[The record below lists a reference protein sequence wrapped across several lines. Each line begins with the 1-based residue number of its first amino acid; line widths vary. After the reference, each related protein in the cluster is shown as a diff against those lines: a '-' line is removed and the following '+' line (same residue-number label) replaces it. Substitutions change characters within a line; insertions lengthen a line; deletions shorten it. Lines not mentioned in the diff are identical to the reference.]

1 MYSLKH
7 VLWRGAMAV
16 SLLALG
22 IGSGFGFQ
30 QAPLQ
35 ASQAPACEH
44 LDPQVRKLQLV
55 VDEDAVALAD
65 DVPRNVR
72 STRMTRG

>member
-7 VLWRGAMAV
+7 VLWRGAMAL

-22 IGSGFGFQ
+22 IGGGFGFQ

-35 ASQAPACEH
+35 ASQAPACDDTDSH
-44 LDPQVRKLQLV
+44 ARRSGLV
-55 VDEDAVALAD
+55 VDEDAVVVMDSAT
-65 DVPRNVR
+65 
-72 STRMTRG
+72 SSRG